1 MYILMEDRIEYMKN
15 YYSNNKEKWKT
26 YNKNNTNN
34 TNKKGQRI
42 KKKNLIFEKV
52 CKDIILIFD

>member
-1 MYILMEDRIEYMKN
+1 MEDRIEYMKN

>member
-1 MYILMEDRIEYMKN
+1 MEDRIEYMKN

-26 YNKNNTNN
+26 YNK
-34 TNKKGQRI
+34 KGQRI

-52 CKDIILIFD
+52 YKNIILIFD